1 MARTN
6 NTTHREDDGPRGVMR
21 FFAIPLVLAL
31 GVFLLIAV
39 YIGFIADRDPPGSEM
54 PEDVGARPAG
64 AGTNPDGVVD
74 ERLEGMSNDTA
85 TEDLI
90 DNSQASDSR
99 PAILDAGEGPDPAT
113 SIEELEVP
121 DRINEGVVEPGPPPA
136 QD

>member
-6 NTTHREDDGPRGVMR
+6 NTTQRDDDGPRGAMR
-21 FFAIPLVLAL
+21 FFAIPLILA
-31 GVFLLIAV
+31 VAAVLLIAV
-39 YIGFIADRDPPGSEM
+39 YIGFIADRDPPGSQM

-74 ERLEGMSNDTA
+74 ERLEGMSNETS

-90 DNSQASDSR
+90 DGSQASDNR
-99 PAILDAGEGPDPAT
+99 PAILDAGEGPGPAT

-121 DRINEGVVEPGPPPA
+121 DRINEGVVDPGPPRE
-136 QD
+136 